1 MSSPSIIH
9 LDRFRVSNISVH
21 SIGACCPAPGL
32 IRGRSSGHNNKI
44 KIKLVPASNFNLHM
58 HGAGDDWCP
67 ATDNTSSVPA
77 HLQNIFNKH
86 LDLDTAVAARKHIYS
101 EALKSAKWYADAFW
115 YIHDLPAYFLFS
127 LEQPTFQRVVNHKC
141 HQSDILWHWFM
152 TFMTFNI
159 IRATIHS

>member
-1 MSSPSIIH
+1 MYAWIDLCLHILRSSLGYI
-9 LDRFRVSNISVH
+9 RVKYWPR
-21 SIGACCPAPGL
+21 PAPGL

-58 HGAGDDWCP
+58 HGAGDDCAQLQTTP
-67 ATDNTSSVPA
+67 LLSQLIFKTSSTSTWTWTLPSA
-77 HLQNIFNKH
+77 E
-86 LDLDTAVAARKHIYS
+86 AA
-101 EALKSAKWYADAFW
+101 AK
-115 YIHDLPAYFLFS
+115 IRDLPAYFLFS
-127 LEQPTFQRVVNHKC
+127 LEQPTFQCVVNHKC

>member
-1 MSSPSIIH
+1 MV
-9 LDRFRVSNISVH
+9 LGMT
-21 SIGACCPAPGL
+21 GAQ
-32 IRGRSSGHNNKI
+32 
-44 KIKLVPASNFNLHM
+44 
-58 HGAGDDWCP
+58 CP

-86 LDLDTAVAARKHIYS
+86 LDLDTAEAA
-101 EALKSAKWYADAFW
+101 AK
-115 YIHDLPAYFLFS
+115 IRDLPAYFLFS